1 MHNVIAFAN
10 GKGGV
15 GKTSF
20 TANFA
25 GLVAAAG
32 RRVLAVD
39 LDPQGNLGADLGYEQ
54 ADTGDSG
61 RELMRSFIE
70 GRTPRPMRAVRQ
82 NLDVLAGGSEL
93 DSLVEILARDTT
105 SERLHLVRNPLKAL
119 SERYDLVVVDC
130 PPTGGIVLQAIL
142 AAASFVV
149 VPTRRDL
156 ASMQGLARVARE
168 FATVR
173 SSVNPDLRLLGVL
186 LFDFAAQDTRLLAE
200 ARTMLEER
208 LSSIA
213 PVFGGYVRQ
222 ARRASTEMRRLGM
235 LAHEYEEAT
244 ESPDGPRLPGA
255 VSGLAD
261 DYRHLTAEILDTYLA
276 RTTPLAADP
285 WSAA

>member
-25 GLVAAAG
+25 GLTAAAG

-54 ADTGDSG
+54 TDTGDDG
-61 RELMRSFIE
+61 RELMKSFME

-105 SERLHLVRNPLKAL
+105 SGRLHVVRNPLQAL
-119 SERYDLVVVDC
+119 SERYDLVVMDC

-186 LFDFAAQDTRLLAE
+186 LFDFAAQDTRLLA
-200 ARTMLEER
+200 
-208 LSSIA
+208 
-213 PVFGGYVRQ
+213 
-222 ARRASTEMRRLGM
+222 
-235 LAHEYEEAT
+235 
-244 ESPDGPRLPGA
+244 
-255 VSGLAD
+255 
-261 DYRHLTAEILDTYLA
+261 
-276 RTTPLAADP
+276 
-285 WSAA
+285 